1 MANELTADTMPTR
14 FDRRHVLV
22 LVPRNVALA
31 GASAILLSLASPA
44 FASQAEFCVRCSGPD
59 QTYRCQVKGVGP
71 QYSDAAK
78 LFCVL
83 TTTKTEGHAKC
94 TATRDP
100 NCQGVVKVY
109 DYGGMPLP
117 GALEKNESVQQY
129 KDRVSREQQKFAKPE
144 EQGRPTL
151 FDLGK
156 GVISGTKSRFGY
168 GSEESA
174 PTSPAAQ
181 APAPAP
187 QAAPPSSVQRG
198 SATAEAPAPEND
210 ESFAQRSYRCMKSFF
225 FNCGSEDATN

>member
-1 MANELTADTMPTR
+1 MLRR

-22 LVPRNVALA
+22 LAPRRFALA
-31 GASAILLSLASPA
+31 GASAILVSLALPA
-44 FASQAEFCVRCSGPD
+44 FASEAEFCVRCSKPD
-59 QTYRCQVKGVGP
+59 QTYRCKVKGVGP

-94 TATRDP
+94 TASKDP

-117 GALEKNESVQQY
+117 GAIDKNESVQQY
-129 KDRVSREQQKFAKPE
+129 KDRVSREQQKFATPE

-168 GSEESA
+168 GSEETTAPSA
-174 PTSPAAQ
+174 PPPQ
-181 APAPAP
+181 APAPVP
-187 QAAPPSSVQRG
+187 QAAPPAAAPSASAPA
-198 SATAEAPAPEND
+198 ATAAAPAPEND

>member
-31 GASAILLSLASPA
+31 GVSAILVSLAAPA

-94 TATRDP
+94 TATKDP

-109 DYGGMPLP
+109 DYGGMPLKIIW
-117 GALEKNESVQQY
+117 ALLDLATIIILGTGLYLWLVRARRPNMI
-129 KDRVSREQQKFAKPE
+129 PE
-144 EQGRPTL
+144 RMLE
-151 FDLGK
+151 
-156 GVISGTKSRFGY
+156 
-168 GSEESA
+168 
-174 PTSPAAQ
+174 PA
-181 APAPAP
+181 
-187 QAAPPSSVQRG
+187 
-198 SATAEAPAPEND
+198 E
-210 ESFAQRSYRCMKSFF
+210 
-225 FNCGSEDATN
+225 